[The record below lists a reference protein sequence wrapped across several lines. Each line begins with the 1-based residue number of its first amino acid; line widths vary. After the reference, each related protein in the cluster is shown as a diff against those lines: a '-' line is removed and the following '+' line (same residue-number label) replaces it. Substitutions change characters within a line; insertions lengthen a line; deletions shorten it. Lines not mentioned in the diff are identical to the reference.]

1 MTICCRGGISLS
13 YPRSWS
19 KSELHLVAPNSPN
32 QDQAT
37 RAQSSRNEQQQ
48 LTVTNTKEHQQTRT
62 NDQWHPTKPSLPQK
76 VPEILIIN
84 IGVLTD
90 NLPPNLTRDCEIF
103 YCAAESCAAAFA
115 SSGLSTSTAFPAHS
129 ATQSHLSAK
138 KLAKISK
145 SSIMS
150 AYVNHYCSNKTQT
163 KWATGQLALPQYGI
177 CKLCELLSLCL
188 ECLTCLHPQEI
199 TRTLQIKQRSSLRW
213 TGRARLY

>member
-37 RAQSSRNEQQQ
+37 HAQSSRNEQQQ

-62 NDQWHPTKPSLPQK
+62 NDQWHPTKPLLPQK

-90 NLPPNLTRDCEIF
+90 NLPPNLTVPGTAKFLLRRRKLRSRFCIQRLVDIPR
-103 YCAAESCAAAFA
+103 
-115 SSGLSTSTAFPAHS
+115 LSPAHS

-150 AYVNHYCSNKTQT
+150 AYVNHIAVT
-163 KWATGQLALPQYGI
+163 KL
-177 CKLCELLSLCL
+177 
-188 ECLTCLHPQEI
+188 
-199 TRTLQIKQRSSLRW
+199 KQS
-213 TGRARLY
+213 GRQVN